1 MSNTTHQNVF
11 NVDNEIQ
18 EVQSLIEENLNSPS
32 DITNRTVKSLQC
44 QLKTLE
50 YHSRISETLKNELD
64 KFLTHRD
71 TPITYNTLED
81 IEDEL
86 KVLMSTMM
94 DKSEEIFKEYI
105 SDTFPLFVLKRIDNT

>member
-64 KFLTHRD
+64 KFITHRD
-71 TPITYNTLED
+71 IPITHNTPED
-81 IEDEL
+81 FDDEL
-86 KVLMSTMM
+86 KVLMNTMR
-94 DKSEEIFKEYI
+94 DKTEEIFNEYL
-105 SDTFPLFVLKRIDNT
+105 TEMGLV